1 MRPSWHDPEARQI
14 LEERKARRDN
24 EYLLKQIG
32 EATYLRSLLILG
44 YSMDDARA
52 ALAAVTQAERNG
64 GLT

>member
-1 MRPSWHDPEARQI
+1 MKPSWHDPDARQI

-44 YSMDDARA
+44 YSVADARG
-52 ALAAVTQAERNG
+52 ALVAVTRPDG
-64 GLT
+64 GGGV